1 LNVIRI
7 LPLIFALLSFASSTD
22 AAQPS
27 LHSFLKERLVA
38 TGGLPKM
45 DEERTWAVN
54 GFVPLQ
60 NIEVLYGYGDIDG
73 NDFYT
78 YNPLGRKHND
88 TIRFRFNI
96 KSAKEMTTFFE
107 SRSLSRELVDL
118 EKQEVL
124 NQRRYDVYLEIVN
137 QLLQARMLKM
147 LGAREARLQKSLAD
161 SGQIMG
167 LTKAHSK
174 DLVRELER
182 LQKVSAENEGLK
194 AQDASLVSA
203 IDVESSSQTL
213 VDAVGRLAKK
223 VASLGDSVQ
232 PLSVKHNTL
241 EVRLQRI
248 DKEVGWANDRKIFD
262 HFDYQRDNLDKEDAV
277 RVSFNIP
284 FLRFDN
290 ESRARDRALLA
301 VKEAEAARK
310 SEATTAELRRARSVL
325 FGLAAQVESLKQ
337 RLIKAREIEAK
348 VKRVKDVELRS
359 VLSDYSF
366 ELERDVLA
374 QSLKF
379 YSSYLEYLRDIG
391 AFARMA
397 DRNLLD
403 PEFKELG

>member
-1 LNVIRI
+1 
-7 LPLIFALLSFASSTD
+7 
-22 AAQPS
+22 
-27 LHSFLKERLVA
+27 
-38 TGGLPKM
+38 M

-60 NIEVLYGYGDIDG
+60 NIEVLYGYGDIEG

-78 YNPLGRKHND
+78 YNPIGRKYND
-88 TIRFRFNI
+88 SIRFRFNI

-107 SRSLSRELVDL
+107 SRAVSRELVDI

-124 NQRRYDVYLEIVN
+124 NQRQYDAYLEIVN

-147 LGAREARLQKSLAD
+147 LGAREAQLQKSLAN
-161 SGQIMG
+161 SGQILG
-167 LTKAHSK
+167 LTKTDSK

-182 LQKVSAENEGLK
+182 LQKVSAENEALK
-194 AQDASLVSA
+194 IQDTNLVSA
-203 IDVESSSQTL
+203 MDVESSSQIL

-223 VASLGDSVQ
+223 LASLGDSLQ

-248 DKEVGWANDRKIFD
+248 DKEVHWANDRKIFD
-262 HFDYQRDNLDKEDAV
+262 HFDYQRNNLDKEDAI
-277 RVSFNIP
+277 RISFNIP
-284 FLRFDN
+284 FIRFDN

-301 VKEAEAARK
+301 VKEAEVTRK
-310 SEATTAELRRARSVL
+310 SEATTAELRRARSAL

-337 RLIKAREIEAK
+337 RLVKAREIEAK

-366 ELERDVLA
+366 ELERDVLT

-379 YSSYLEYLRDIG
+379 YSSYLEYLRDVG

-397 DRNLLD
+397 NRNLLD
-403 PEFKELG
+403 PEFEELG

>member
-1 LNVIRI
+1 VIRT
-7 LPLIFALLSFASSTD
+7 LLLIFALSSFAPPTY
-22 AAQPS
+22 AAQAT
-27 LHSFLKERLVA
+27 LHSVLKDRLLA
-38 TGGLPKM
+38 TGDLPKM

-54 GFVPLQ
+54 GFIPLQ
-60 NIEVLYGYGDIDG
+60 NIEVMYGYGDVERDE
-73 NDFYT
+73 FYT
-78 YNPLGRKHND
+78 YNPIGRKYND
-88 TIRFRFNI
+88 SIRFRFNI

-107 SRSLSRELVDL
+107 SRSVSRELVDL

-124 NQRRYDVYLEIVN
+124 NQRQYDAYLEIVN

-147 LGAREARLQKSLAD
+147 LGAREAQLQKSLTNG
-161 SGQIMG
+161 GQIMA
-167 LTKAHSK
+167 LTKADSK

-194 AQDASLVSA
+194 AQDASLVGSM
-203 IDVESSSQTL
+203 DVESSSRSL
-213 VDAVGRLAKK
+213 VDGVGRLAKK
-223 VASLGDSVQ
+223 VASLTESLQ

-248 DKEVGWANDRKIFD
+248 DKEVSWANDRKIFD
-262 HFDYQRDNLDKEDAV
+262 HFDFQRNNLDKEDAV
-277 RVSFNIP
+277 RISFNIP
-284 FLRFDN
+284 FIRFDN

-301 VKEAEAARK
+301 IKEAEATRK
-310 SEATTAELRRARSVL
+310 SEALTAELRRARSAL

-337 RLIKAREIEAK
+337 RLVKAREIESK
-348 VKRVKDVELRS
+348 VRRVKDVELRS

-366 ELERDVLA
+366 ELERDVLT

-379 YSSYLEYLRDIG
+379 YSAYLEYLRDIG

-397 DRNLLD
+397 NRNLLD